1 MRISDWSSDVCSSDL
16 LISVKDFRSRAQVR
30 VIVERC
36 LYSGFIAITI
46 ELKAFMTMPGQRHA
60 SDHDA
65 HAFITA
71 HRVCCDSRPCPLF
84 RQLLVPPAA
93 NLHPDSIDFC
103 TVVMSVGHTKICVPL
118 SFPQVPPF
126 RT

>member
-1 MRISDWSSDVCSSDL
+1 MTGLVGGGDD

-36 LYSGFIAITI
+36 LYSGFIAIKI

-71 HRVCCDSRPCPLF
+71 HRVYCDSRPCPHF
-84 RQLLVPPAA
+84 RQLLVDRKSTRLNPR
-93 NLHPDSIDFC
+93 H
-103 TVVMSVGHTKICVPL
+103 KIE
-118 SFPQVPPF
+118 SS
-126 RT
+126 T